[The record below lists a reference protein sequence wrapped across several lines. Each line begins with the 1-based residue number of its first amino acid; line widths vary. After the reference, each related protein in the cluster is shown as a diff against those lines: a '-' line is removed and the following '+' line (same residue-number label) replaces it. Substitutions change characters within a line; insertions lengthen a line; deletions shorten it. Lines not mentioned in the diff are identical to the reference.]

1 MHSGKLRSL
10 VIVTAEQ
17 VESEKGPQVGAIVGG
32 IIGGLLGLAIILL
45 LIFIFVH
52 RSHRKISFKQMDEME
67 SQPSPTST
75 TAIQITNPLYEKT
88 NLQETDIPIEGLQ
101 VPKDDIPICSDT
113 ADPTVVS

>member
-1 MHSGKLRSL
+1 MHVSRILCFTMC
-10 VIVTAEQ
+10 VT
-17 VESEKGPQVGAIVGG
+17 
-32 IIGGLLGLAIILL
+32 
-45 LIFIFVH
+45 
-52 RSHRKISFKQMDEME
+52 RE